1 MTSIGGNDLSGSQS
15 LSTQVF
21 KKLEQAIL
29 TNELKTG
36 ESLNELKI
44 SSMLGVSRT
53 PVREAIKQLEYE
65 GLVKTVLNKGAVVVG
80 ISEKDIE
87 DIYTIRGYLEQ
98 VAVRLAIKSLDDQ
111 SLGKLQEIVDLQEFY
126 LAKGDLVKAH
136 LLDSDFHAMLYEMSH
151 SRPLTQTLTSF
162 HNYIQRAREMSFQSL
177 GRAEES
183 VREHREIVDAMARR
197 DTPAAEKAV
206 ETHILNAHQ
215 NLLAT
220 RAKSGIPAVTE

>member
-1 MTSIGGNDLSGSQS
+1 MTRIGNDLGGSQS

-36 ESLNELKI
+36 DSLNELKI
-44 SSMLGVSRT
+44 SSQLGVSRT

-98 VAVRLAIKSLDDQ
+98 LAVRLAIKSLDLAA
-111 SLGKLQEIVDLQEFY
+111 LGRLREIVDLQEFY
-126 LAKGDLVKAH
+126 LGKGDLVKAH
-136 LLDSDFHAMLYEMSH
+136 LLDSDFHAMLYEMSD

-162 HNYIQRAREMSFQSL
+162 HNYIQRAREMSFQSRA
-177 GRAEES
+177 RAEES
-183 VREHREIVDAMARR
+183 IREHRAIVDAMERR
-197 DTPAAEKAV
+197 DVPAAEKAV
-206 ETHILNAHQ
+206 ETHILNARH
-215 NLLAT
+215 NLMAT
-220 RAKSGIPAVTE
+220 RAGKAAEGVE

>member
-1 MTSIGGNDLSGSQS
+1 MTRIGNDLGGSQS

-36 ESLNELKI
+36 DSLNELKI
-44 SSMLGVSRT
+44 SSQLGVSRT

-98 VAVRLAIKSLDDQ
+98 LAVR
-111 SLGKLQEIVDLQEFY
+111 
-126 LAKGDLVKAH
+126 
-136 LLDSDFHAMLYEMSH
+136 
-151 SRPLTQTLTSF
+151 
-162 HNYIQRAREMSFQSL
+162 
-177 GRAEES
+177 
-183 VREHREIVDAMARR
+183 
-197 DTPAAEKAV
+197 
-206 ETHILNAHQ
+206 ET
-215 NLLAT
+215 
-220 RAKSGIPAVTE
+220 

>member
-1 MTSIGGNDLSGSQS
+1 MTRIGNDLGGSQS

-36 ESLNELKI
+36 DSLNELKI
-44 SSMLGVSRT
+44 SSQLGVSRT

-98 VAVRLAIKSLDDQ
+98 LAVRLAIKSLDLAA
-111 SLGKLQEIVDLQEFY
+111 LGRLREIVDLQEFY
-126 LAKGDLVKAH
+126 LGKGDLVKAH
-136 LLDSDFHAMLYEMSH
+136 LLDSDFHAMLYEMSD

-162 HNYIQRAREMSFQSL
+162 HNYIQRAREMSFQSR

-183 VREHREIVDAMARR
+183 IREHRAIVYAMERR
-197 DTPAAEKAV
+197 DVPAAEKAV
-206 ETHILNAHQ
+206 ETHILNARH
-215 NLLAT
+215 NLMAT
-220 RAKSGIPAVTE
+220 RAGKAAEGVE

>member
-1 MTSIGGNDLSGSQS
+1 MTAIGENSLSGSQS

-98 VAVRLAIKSLDDQ
+98 LAVCLAIKSLDEAA
-111 SLGKLQEIVDLQEFY
+111 LAKLREIVDLQEFY
-126 LAKGDLVKAH
+126 LGKGDLVKAH
-136 LLDSDFHAMLYEMSH
+136 LLDSDFHAMLYEMSD

-183 VREHREIVDAMARR
+183 VSEHRAIVDAMSRR
-197 DTPAAEKAV
+197 DTAAAEKAV
-206 ETHILNAHQ
+206 ETHIHNAHQ
-215 NLLAT
+215 NLVSF
-220 RAKSGIPAVTE
+220 RAQSAQTAQ

>member
-1 MTSIGGNDLSGSQS
+1 MTRIGNDLGGSQS

-36 ESLNELKI
+36 DSLNELKI
-44 SSMLGVSRT
+44 SSQLGVSRT

-98 VAVRLAIKSLDDQ
+98 LAVRLAIKSLD
-111 SLGKLQEIVDLQEFY
+111 
-126 LAKGDLVKAH
+126 LAAH
-136 LLDSDFHAMLYEMSH
+136 LLDSDFHAMLYEMSD

-162 HNYIQRAREMSFQSL
+162 HNYIQRAREMSFQSR

-183 VREHREIVDAMARR
+183 IREHRAIVDAMERR
-197 DTPAAEKAV
+197 DVPAAEKAV
-206 ETHILNAHQ
+206 ETHILNARH
-215 NLLAT
+215 NLMAT
-220 RAKSGIPAVTE
+220 RAGKAAEGVE

>member
-1 MTSIGGNDLSGSQS
+1 MTRIGNDLGGSQS

-36 ESLNELKI
+36 DSLNELKI
-44 SSMLGVSRT
+44 SSQLGVSRT

-98 VAVRLAIKSLDDQ
+98 LAVRLAIKSLDLAA
-111 SLGKLQEIVDLQEFY
+111 LGRLREIVDLQEFY
-126 LAKGDLVKAH
+126 PGQGGPGEGPPAGFGLPR
-136 LLDSDFHAMLYEMSH
+136 HA
-151 SRPLTQTLTSF
+151 
-162 HNYIQRAREMSFQSL
+162 
-177 GRAEES
+177 
-183 VREHREIVDAMARR
+183 V
-197 DTPAAEKAV
+197 
-206 ETHILNAHQ
+206 
-215 NLLAT
+215 
-220 RAKSGIPAVTE
+220 

>member
-1 MTSIGGNDLSGSQS
+1 MTRIGNDLGGSQS

-36 ESLNELKI
+36 DSLNELKI
-44 SSMLGVSRT
+44 SSQLGVSRT
-53 PVREAIKQLEYE
+53 PGREALKQLEYE

-98 VAVRLAIKSLDDQ
+98 LAVRLAIKSLDLAA
-111 SLGKLQEIVDLQEFY
+111 LGRLREIVDLQEFY
-126 LAKGDLVKAH
+126 LGKGDLVKAH
-136 LLDSDFHAMLYEMSH
+136 LLDSDFHAMLYEMSD

-162 HNYIQRAREMSFQSL
+162 HNYIQRAREMSFQSR

-183 VREHREIVDAMARR
+183 IREHRAIVDAMERR
-197 DTPAAEKAV
+197 DVPAAEKAV
-206 ETHILNAHQ
+206 ETHILNARH
-215 NLLAT
+215 NLMAT
-220 RAKSGIPAVTE
+220 RAGKAAEGVE